1 MDGLYQSLLG
11 LLGGGL
17 SGWIVTQHQKR
28 LDKRDE
34 DERKTRESELAAAR
48 EKQWTDKQNTVQE
61 LKKIIMRHINDDQSP
76 VIFNEL
82 KNIGGNIEKLLS
94 QQQALL
100 VSDEQQRQQ
109 IITLFNN
116 ASELKDEL
124 RECKREHRY
133 NGKISDPACD
143 YQRPV

>member
-17 SGWIVTQHQKR
+17 SGWIVTQHQRR

-34 DERKTRESELAAAR
+34 EERKARESELAAAR
-48 EKQWTDKQNTVQE
+48 ERQWQDMKQNVQS
-61 LKKIIMRHINDDQSP
+61 LKDKIDQHIKEDKTQIVLTKLTAID
-76 VIFNEL
+76 
-82 KNIGGNIEKLLS
+82 GNIQKVLD

-100 VSDEQQRQQ
+100 IADGEQKQQ

-116 ASELKDEL
+116 LKEQKEELKEFQ
-124 RECKREHRY
+124 KEH
-133 NGKISDPACD
+133 KL
-143 YQRPV
+143 